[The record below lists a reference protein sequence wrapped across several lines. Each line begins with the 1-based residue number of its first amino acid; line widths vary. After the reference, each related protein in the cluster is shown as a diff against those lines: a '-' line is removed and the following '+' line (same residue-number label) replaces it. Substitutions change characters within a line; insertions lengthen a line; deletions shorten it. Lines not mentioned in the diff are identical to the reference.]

1 MVWLPPLLFFS
12 LISPLSVLFVFPLF
26 LQSST
31 RWAIKSFKHRS
42 CLIFIFFLS
51 TCHHFALHPAPTA
64 HFTNGNFSG
73 LVDLTPAQDFI
84 AGLCLLIPSILFVN
98 NTSTNRHCCWDCDHT
113 GKYAK
118 IIQSRVIKF
127 LPCFHRWD
135 TPLIQSKCECKPNHP
150 TCLAVQ

>member
-1 MVWLPPLLFFS
+1 MAWLCLYFPFLSSICSVCFLYSCKAQRIGRLTVLSTVLILFLFFS
-12 LISPLSVLFVFPLF
+12 FIYLPSFCITPA
-26 LQSST
+26 
-31 RWAIKSFKHRS
+31 AI
-42 CLIFIFFLS
+42 
-51 TCHHFALHPAPTA
+51 A

-84 AGLCLLIPSILFVN
+84 AGLCLLIPSILFV